1 MLCTR
6 SHTLENSFLRRSLK
20 LELTLDEKKTQLNSC
35 LETARLEVQ
44 KLQEE
49 LQLSRVQ
56 HAVELKVAKK
66 VAVMDEDSLKQDL
79 ENSQRFAQESKVRLQ
94 SLQDEVMAYKMR
106 EIERD
111 LRLEETKKKLE
122 YEQRRGKRLEQQ
134 ASAHEMLRSELENY
148 KEIIAKLRLPNGI
161 SGDDMLGSRTS
172 SSGGVHSDDSAGST
186 SETEGA
192 RAAREELAA
201 PEELPVCKKKSRQ
214 VLRSALPS
222 SAEAAPAAEMGYRLE
237 PETKVFRKSSRS
249 SSPLPAASLTLKE
262 GAENKGVTD
271 PKLQAAI
278 DVLRKISASSGS
290 ECPANETEANNPLA
304 QFATLE
310 SSHNISTTISVS
322 RSRCTT
328 PVNIPRER
336 ITMQEALRRGI
347 VKPSD
352 LADIVASS
360 PGPSDGFSP
369 SLSKSLG
376 LKLVVEP
383 NEIVASILKD
393 TESFSNNLSP
403 GLSKLEIRSFLYIHA
418 HVHMCILVLI
428 RLRT

>member
-1 MLCTR
+1 
-6 SHTLENSFLRRSLK
+6 
-20 LELTLDEKKTQLNSC
+20 
-35 LETARLEVQ
+35 
-44 KLQEE
+44 
-49 LQLSRVQ
+49 
-56 HAVELKVAKK
+56 VELKVAKK

-79 ENSQRFAQESKVRLQ
+79 ENSQRLAQEAKVRLQ

-111 LRLEETKKKLE
+111 LRLEETNKKLE

-134 ASAHEMLRSELENY
+134 ASAHEMLRLELENY
-148 KEIIAKLRLPNGI
+148 KEIIAKLRLRNGI

-186 SETEGA
+186 SETGGT

-214 VLRSALPS
+214 VLRSAPPP
-222 SAEAAPAAEMGYRLE
+222 SAEAAPAAEMGHRLE

-249 SSPLPAASLTLKE
+249 SSPPAASLTLKE
-262 GAENKGVTD
+262 GAENKGVID

-278 DVLRKISASSGS
+278 DVIRKISASSGS
-290 ECPANETEANNPLA
+290 ECSANETEANDPLA

-310 SSHNISTTISVS
+310 SSHNISTTISGS
-322 RSRCTT
+322 RSCCTT

-360 PGPSDGFSP
+360 PGPSDRFSP
-369 SLSKSLG
+369 SLSKSLDV
-376 LKLVVEP
+376 KLVVEP

-403 GLSKLEIRSFLYIHA
+403 GLSKLEIRSFLYMHA

-428 RLRT
+428 RLRTWQTEGCESWLVSR